1 MRRLTFLIAVALL
14 AVPSTAAAQSG
25 TIAFEQRAF
34 DHSSSDLWLAA
45 ADGSTGPVQLTS
57 PQSAPD
63 PNACFETCAVRTEH
77 SA

>member
-1 MRRLTFLIAVALL
+1 MRRLIYLIAAAAL

-45 ADGSTGPVQLTS
+45 ADGSTRGVQLTT
-57 PQSAPD
+57 P
-63 PNACFETCAVRTEH
+63 
-77 SA
+77 